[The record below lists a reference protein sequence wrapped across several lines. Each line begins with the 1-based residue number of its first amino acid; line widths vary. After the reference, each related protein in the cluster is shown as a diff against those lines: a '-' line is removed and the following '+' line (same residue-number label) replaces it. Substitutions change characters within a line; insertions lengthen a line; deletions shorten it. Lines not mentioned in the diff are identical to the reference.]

1 MGLYRIAVPVM
12 VGLFLG
18 MVVMIELGRQVG
30 IRHRRRTGENANAGI
45 GTVEGSV
52 FGLLGLLLAFTFSGA
67 ASRFD
72 ARRDLIVQEA
82 NDIGTAYLRVDLLP
96 AEAQPALRASFRE
109 YIATRLAIYRLAED
123 TVAAKRE
130 IAHAAELQAK
140 IWRQAQ
146 AAAQAAPSTA
156 PMMLVTPAL
165 NAMFDIASTRN
176 MAVRAH
182 PPMVIFLLLG
192 VLTLIGGLFAGY
204 GMSADATRKWLHTI
218 GFAVIMAA
226 TVYVIL
232 DFEFPRL
239 GLIRVDAYDQALVE
253 VQNSMQ

>member
-1 MGLYRIAVPVM
+1 MGLYRMAVPAM

-18 MVVMIELGRQVG
+18 MLVMLELGRQVG
-30 IRHRRRTGENANAGI
+30 ARNRRRVGEGANAGI

-82 NDIGTAYLRVDLLP
+82 NDIGTAYLRLDLLP
-96 AEAQPALRASFRE
+96 ADAQPALRANFRE
-109 YIATRLAIYRLAED
+109 YIATRLAIFRSAED

-130 IAHAAELQAK
+130 MARAVELQAD
-140 IWRQAQ
+140 IWRQALV
-146 AAAQAAPSTA
+146 ATQAAPSTA
-156 PMMLVTPAL
+156 PAMLLIPAL

-182 PPMVIFLLLG
+182 PPSVVYLLLG
-192 VLTLIGGLFAGY
+192 VLTLVGGLFAGY
-204 GMSADATRKWLHTI
+204 GMSADETRKWLHTV

-253 VQNSMQ
+253 VQNGMK